1 MLHLGQIVLQVL
13 MSPSPPPAPPPFP
26 GTRLL
31 KSGSRVSC
39 THKTMN
45 IIGMESAFH
54 RVHPFCIVHQGDVT
68 FARTI

>member
-13 MSPSPPPAPPPFP
+13 MSPSPPPLS

-54 RVHPFCIVHQGDVT
+54 RVHPFCIVHQGDVI

>member
-13 MSPSPPPAPPPFP
+13 MSPSPPPPAPP